1 MGFWSKV
8 KSGFSNVASHL
19 QDFGSFISSAPNVL
33 GDNPVG
39 NFVDKAGQFVS
50 PNNYMDMLS
59 NLTGSVTG
67 QTAANQY
74 EQSRQDSWDMFN
86 SQMDFQRNQYQIMA
100 RDMAAAGMNPLASL
114 GASPAQAASGAPAS
128 PTAATSTSGL
138 SGIASMISPIL
149 GAVVSRAN
157 NADDNQTKKDIA
169 KEGNE
174 VKTSEGDKNRGVTV
188 SEGAKDRSADAPV
201 KEATARKANADARG
215 QELTNSYTENTGIT
229 PLTPNTTAIVRD
241 AVGMAKS
248 VTDAEKPFSPQNVMD
263 SQKLWNN
270 VIGSDT
276 RKIDGKK
283 VGTFQSNYR
292 KWAALV
298 LSGKFSGDFSQ
309 YMATQLPKH
318 WTKLYSAYLASK
330 GN

>member
-33 GDNPVG
+33 GDTPVG

-149 GAVVSRAN
+149 GAIVSRAN
-157 NADDNQTKKDIA
+157 NADDNETKKDIA
-169 KEGNE
+169 KEGNK

-188 SEGAKDRSADAPV
+188 SEGAKNRAADAPV
-201 KEATARKANADARG
+201 KEATARKVNADARG
-215 QELTNSYTENTGIT
+215 QEITNDYSETTGIT
-229 PLTPNTTAIVRD
+229 SLTPDTSAVVRD
-241 AVGMAKS
+241 AVSVASQVAKS
-248 VTDAEKPFSPQNVMD
+248 DKPMSV
-263 SQKLWNN
+263 NN
-270 VIGSDT
+270 IKESSKIWQAVIGQENGI
-276 RKIDGKK
+276 KLPYGKGHTGK
-283 VGTFQSNYR
+283 FMTNYLA
-292 KWAALV
+292 WSALV
-298 LSGKFSGDFSQ
+298 FRGKFQGDFGA
-309 YMATQLPKH
+309 YLALKFPN
-318 WTKLYSAYLASK
+318 LYSAFQEKEAR
-330 GN
+330 